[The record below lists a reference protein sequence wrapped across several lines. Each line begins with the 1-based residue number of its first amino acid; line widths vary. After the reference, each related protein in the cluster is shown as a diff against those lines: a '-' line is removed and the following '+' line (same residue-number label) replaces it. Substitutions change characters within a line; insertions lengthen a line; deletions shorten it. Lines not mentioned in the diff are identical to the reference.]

1 MHLINTDIQNG
12 YGYYYDL
19 DDNVSYEQNNKLE
32 YDSEY
37 DSEDDYENEID
48 RKNPMYNMS
57 LFTYLLF
64 NEPCRCIIICAASC
78 LTTCLFC
85 HYYDKNIWYSK

>member
-32 YDSEY
+32 YDSE
-37 DSEDDYENEID
+37 DDYENENETD
-48 RKNPMYNMS
+48 RKNSVVNMS